1 MNILEAI
8 KVMREGKK
16 VKGKDWFDEYYC
28 FYDEIINTFVLY
40 DLEFDNLKEL
50 TIEEFTDLE
59 GYHSVEELEKLE
71 YEIVE

>member
-16 VKGKDWFDEYYC
+16 VKGKTWHEGYYC
-28 FYDEIINTFVLY
+28 FYDKIINIFVLY

-50 TIEEFTDLE
+50 TIEEFTDLD
-59 GYHSVEELEKLE
+59 GYHLVEELEKLE

>member
-16 VKGKDWFDEYYC
+16 VKGKTWHEGYYC
-28 FYDEIINTFVLY
+28 FYDKIINTFVLY

-50 TIEEFTDLE
+50 TIE
-59 GYHSVEELEKLE
+59 
-71 YEIVE
+71 